1 MAYDII
7 TIQPT
12 ISDGAHAAGDV
23 IFNAI
28 SFDLPANAVKLVNIF
43 AEVANGGGEDDTK
56 IGILF
61 YQGPEARTSLTNL
74 GTLNDTADIAHADF
88 TTNRYIGQAFLSL
101 TDGNGNALDAIDTT
115 ALYYGCNASY
125 SNSGARGTGALDPV
139 ILKGSGRDATAS
151 TAGRRINKCY
161 AAGVIH
167 AGTPDFDG
175 TANMKIHLHIEY

>member
-7 TIQPT
+7 TIEPT
-12 ISDGAHAAGDV
+12 VSDGAHAQGDV
-23 IFNAI
+23 LFNPEG
-28 SFDLPANAVKLVNIF
+28 FVLPAKAVKLVNIF
-43 AEVANGGGEDDTK
+43 AEVAAGGGEDNTK

-61 YQGPEARTSLTNL
+61 FQGPEDRTSLTNL
-74 GTLNDTADIAHADF
+74 GTLNDSADISAANF
-88 TTNRYIGQAFLSL
+88 TLNRYIGQAFLSL
-101 TDGNGNALDAIDTT
+101 TDGNGNDLDVIDTT
-115 ALYYGCNASY
+115 ALYYGCNAGY
-125 SNSGARGTGALDPV
+125 SDSASRGTGALDPV